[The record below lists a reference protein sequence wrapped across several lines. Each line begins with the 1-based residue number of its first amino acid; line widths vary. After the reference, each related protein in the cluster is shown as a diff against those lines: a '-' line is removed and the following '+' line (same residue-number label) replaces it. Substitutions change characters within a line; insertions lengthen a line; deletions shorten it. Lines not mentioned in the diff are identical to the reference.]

1 MSSGGMGCIH
11 CRLAAKRAPAKRK
24 RAMAVC
30 SWSETVGF
38 MGVLLSDRRPLMRE
52 RVNLV
57 LEKLRVRTAV

>member
-11 CRLAAKRAPAKRK
+11 CRFAAKRAPK